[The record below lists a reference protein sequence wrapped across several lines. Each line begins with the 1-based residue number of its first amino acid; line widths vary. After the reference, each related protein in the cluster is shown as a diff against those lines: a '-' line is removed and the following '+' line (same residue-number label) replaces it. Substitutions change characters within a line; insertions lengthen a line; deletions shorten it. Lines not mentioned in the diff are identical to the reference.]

1 MVSSAL
7 SKTKIALH
15 SIYIKIF
22 VNYLQIIGVMLSFKL
37 NWPAMVNDFLTA
49 QEVAGSATGQLFSMN
64 CFMQEMF
71 TLNVFFQL
79 LILFAVLPPIILV
92 VCSLFWTTKSL
103 IKKNWSYMKYELVAS
118 IIVVMFLFHPNIS
131 RYMMSAFACTEID
144 ANEYWLVADLDI
156 RCWNSEHSF
165 FALCVALPGLVLWGI
180 GAPAVALVVI
190 LKKPNELSDI
200 SQKSRFDFL
209 VKGYKP
215 QLFFWEFIIIYR
227 KISIVL
233 ISVFLSTVGDAV

>member
-1 MVSSAL
+1 
-7 SKTKIALH
+7 
-15 SIYIKIF
+15 
-22 VNYLQIIGVMLSFKL
+22 
-37 NWPAMVNDFLTA
+37 
-49 QEVAGSATGQLFSMN
+49 
-64 CFMQEMF
+64 
-71 TLNVFFQL
+71 
-79 LILFAVLPPIILV
+79 
-92 VCSLFWTTKSL
+92 
-103 IKKNWSYMKYELVAS
+103 MKYELVAS

-200 SQKSRFDFL
+200 S
-209 VKGYKP
+209 
-215 QLFFWEFIIIYR
+215 
-227 KISIVL
+227 
-233 ISVFLSTVGDAV
+233 